1 MNFFKIAIVYYSN
14 TSWLLRHDVSTAFT
28 PRATL
33 HVASF
38 FFVFFLIFL
47 TIIVI
52 KLSTYYFFNTIQITA
67 ITGAVGGI
75 CALANI
81 LGEECCQLLK
91 LSQQGKLEEARELQ
105 LKLIAPNQA
114 VSFFLFFLIVFL
126 FYFFSVH
133 FKHFIYRIF
142 Y

>member
-1 MNFFKIAIVYYSN
+1 MRRKQ
-14 TSWLLRHDVSTAFT
+14 HSTAFT

-38 FFVFFLIFL
+38 FFFFFLIFF

-114 VSFFLFFLIVFL
+114 VSFVCFF
-126 FYFFSVH
+126 
-133 FKHFIYRIF
+133 
-142 Y
+142 